1 MYVTKRALGESYITG
16 TGIVL
21 GLVLL
26 GHLLV
31 GRSDAI
37 LQVAAAAVPVFAL
50 TVSAHGLRKLEF
62 RGEQIWR
69 VAEYSAVALGVAVL
83 VSILVNVVQAVSFS
97 RADTAVLVPL
107 LASVSVAGAFV
118 GVVHELRRSNRQYSL
133 RNAVLHRVL
142 RHNLRNDMT
151 VVLCLLDELEAE
163 TDPEQQETVAQI
175 RRKVENLVDLTDKA
189 RQVNITVSEPG
200 PPSKPIDIVTLIDR
214 RISRLTAEYPSVDI
228 ETDLPERA
236 FARTSGEFGLVLD
249 NVIQSASRRT
259 EDVELTVALST
270 NGKTVELRIE
280 DHDSAIPDPDLA
292 AIASGSETDLE
303 HGFGMELW
311 LVYWLVEAN
320 GGHIEVETATE
331 PRSLTIFLD
340 RATSDLLASHL
351 R

>member
-1 MYVTKRALGESYITG
+1 M
-16 TGIVL
+16 
-21 GLVLL
+21 
-26 GHLLV
+26 
-31 GRSDAI
+31 
-37 LQVAAAAVPVFAL
+37 
-50 TVSAHGLRKLEF
+50 
-62 RGEQIWR
+62 
-69 VAEYSAVALGVAVL
+69 
-83 VSILVNVVQAVSFS
+83 
-97 RADTAVLVPL
+97 PL

-151 VVLCLLDELEAE
+151 VVLCLLDEIESE
-163 TDPEQQETVAQI
+163 TGPEQQETIAQI
-175 RRKVENLVDLTDKA
+175 RHKVENLVDLTDKA

-214 RISRLTAEYPSVDI
+214 RISRLTTEYPSVDI

-249 NVIQSASRRT
+249 NVIQSAARRT
-259 EDVELTVALST
+259 DDVELTVALAT
-270 NGKTVELRIE
+270 NGKTIELRIE
-280 DHDSAIPDPDLA
+280 DHDSAMPDPDLA

-320 GGHIEVETATE
+320 GGKIDIEADADG
-331 PRSLTIFLD
+331 RSLTISLD
-340 RATSDLLASHL
+340 RATSERIAECF